1 MFIRTFSFFPTL
13 FLVTLFG
20 LFTFGFS
27 TVAAQMSGNTT
38 MEETHEQ
45 KWAIALHGGA
55 GYVSPNMP
63 VERKARYMA
72 ALDSALAIG
81 VDILEQGRSSLDA
94 VEQTVRFLED
104 NPLFNAGR
112 GAVFTNEGK
121 NELDAAIMDGSQM
134 NAGAATGLT
143 TVKHPISLARI
154 IMEESRHILFAGDGA
169 EQFADQTTVERVD
182 PEYFKV
188 PARYEAWKRA
198 NEHQG
203 YLESQPDNGWKMGT
217 VGCVA
222 VDKTGRLVAGTSTG
236 GMTNKRYGRV
246 GDVPII
252 GSGTYADD
260 QVAVSATGWGE
271 RIMLN
276 VSAHRLASH
285 MRYTGASLNE
295 SMDYLVYELLN
306 EGEAG
311 FIAVDR
317 KGNISMETNTGSMFR
332 ASQSEGGE
340 KTVAIWK

>member
-1 MFIRTFSFFPTL
+1 MKKQISLLSLLILGTL
-13 FLVTLFG
+13 
-20 LFTFGFS
+20 LFTLPTS
-27 TVAAQMSGNTT
+27 LKAQDNNGLQSAD
-38 MEETHEQ
+38 ESDQ

-63 VERKARYMA
+63 EERKAAYMA

-81 VDILEQGRSSLDA
+81 VEILEQGGSSLDA

-112 GAVFTNEGK
+112 GAVFTSEGK

-169 EQFADQTTVERVD
+169 EQYADQTEVERVD
-182 PEYFKV
+182 PDYFKV

-198 NEHQG
+198 NESQG
-203 YLESQPDNGWKMGT
+203 YLESQPNNAWKMGT

-252 GSGTYADD
+252 GSGTYADE

-285 MRYTGASLNE
+285 IRYTGASLQE
-295 SMDYLVYELLN
+295 SMNHLVYEILN

-317 KGNISMETNTGSMFR
+317 QGNISMETNTGSMFR
-332 ASQSEGGE
+332 ASQSQRGE

>member
-1 MFIRTFSFFPTL
+1 MKKLNILVSFF
-13 FLVTLFG
+13 VFG
-20 LFTFGFS
+20 MLCSAFQPRVS
-27 TVAAQMSGNTT
+27 AQVSSDTNPNN
-38 MEETHEQ
+38 ESDQ

-63 VERKARYMA
+63 EERKAAYMA

-81 VDILEQGRSSLDA
+81 VEILEQGGSSLDA
-94 VEQTVRFLED
+94 VEQTVRYLED

-112 GAVFTNEGK
+112 GAVFTSEGK

-154 IMEESRHILFAGDGA
+154 IMEESRHVLFAGDGA
-169 EQFADQTTVERVD
+169 EQYADQTTVERVD

-198 NEHQG
+198 NESQG
-203 YLESQPDNGWKMGT
+203 YLESLPNNAWKMGT

-252 GSGTYADD
+252 GSGTYADE

-285 MRYTGASLNE
+285 IRYTGATLQESLNH
-295 SMDYLVYELLN
+295 LVYEVLN

-317 KGNISMETNTGSMFR
+317 EGNISMETNTGSMFR
-332 ASQSEGGE
+332 AAQSEGGQ

>member
-1 MFIRTFSFFPTL
+1 MLKQIFSF
-13 FLVTLFG
+13 
-20 LFTFGFS
+20 LFTSWIVSLAGSFIFDMS
-27 TVAAQMSGNTT
+27 IVVAQMSVKTAT
-38 MEETHEQ
+38 QEPQEQ
-45 KWAIALHGGA
+45 KWALALHGGA
-55 GYVSPNMP
+55 GYVSTSMP
-63 VERKARYMA
+63 EERKKRYMA

-81 VDILEQGRSSLDA
+81 VDILDQGGSSLDA

-112 GAVFTNEGK
+112 GAVFTSEGK

-169 EQFADQTTVERVD
+169 EQFADQTAVERVES
-182 PEYFKV
+182 EYFRV

-198 NEHQG
+198 NESQG
-203 YLESQPDNGWKMGT
+203 YFESSPNNGWKMGT

-236 GMTNKRYGRV
+236 GMTNKMYGRV

-295 SMDYLVYELLN
+295 SMYYLVYELLN

-317 KGNISMETNTGSMFR
+317 EGNISMETNTGSMFR

-340 KTVAIWK
+340 KTIAIWK

>member
-1 MFIRTFSFFPTL
+1 MLNRIHSASTL
-13 FLVTLFG
+13 FLCILV
-20 LFTFGFS
+20 GFLIFVMPS
-27 TVAAQMSGNTT
+27 VSAQMSGQ
-38 MEETHEQ
+38 EAILETNDQ

-55 GYVSPNMP
+55 GYVSPDMP
-63 VERKARYMA
+63 EERKKRYMA
-72 ALDSALAIG
+72 ALDSALTIG
-81 VDILEQGRSSLDA
+81 VDILETGGSSLDA

-112 GAVFTNEGK
+112 GAVFTSEGK

-169 EQFADQTTVERVD
+169 EQYADQTTVERVD
-182 PEYFKV
+182 SEYFKV

-198 NEHQG
+198 NESQG

-252 GSGTYADD
+252 GSGTYADE

-285 MRYTGASLNE
+285 MRYTGANLDE

-317 KGNISMETNTGSMFR
+317 DGNISMETNTGSMFR